1 MQVFPRIRS
10 CKGVYGPREDSEL
23 LADAVSRYAFG
34 NMLDLGTGTG
44 IAGITAAMRGCAV
57 TFADINPNAI
67 ECAKAN
73 ASANQVDGKFIVSD
87 MFSGIEGK
95 FDTIAFNPPYLP
107 SGQSDGAKGDIALD
121 GGVSGRELIDIFLSG
136 FKEHVSGRY
145 AVLLLESSLNG
156 YESDANRLGAEI
168 VATKSMFFEE
178 LAVLLIR

>member
-10 CKGVYGPREDSEL
+10 CGGVYGPREDSDL

-44 IAGITAAMRGCAV
+44 IAGITAAMNGCAV
-57 TFADINPNAI
+57 TFADINPDAV

-73 ASANQVDGKFIVSD
+73 ASDNKVEGKFIVSD
-87 MFSGIEGK
+87 MFSGIEGM

-107 SGQSDGAKGDIALD
+107 SEQSDGAKGDIALE
-121 GGVSGRELIDIFLSG
+121 GGGSGRKLINIFLSG
-136 FKEHVSGRY
+136 FKEHVTSNY
-145 AVLLLESSLNG
+145 AVLLLESSLND
-156 YESDANRLGAEI
+156 YESDADRLGAEI
-168 VATKSMFFEE
+168 VATKRMFFEE